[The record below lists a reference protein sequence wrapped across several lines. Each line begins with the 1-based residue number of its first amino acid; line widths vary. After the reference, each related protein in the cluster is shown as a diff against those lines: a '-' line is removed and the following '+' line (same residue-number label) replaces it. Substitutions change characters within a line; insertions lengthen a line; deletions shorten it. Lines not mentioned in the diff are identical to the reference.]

1 MPSFRSD
8 DSLFFGGDD
17 NQPRRHRPPSG
28 PFNPFVSIWTDPRT
42 TIRRIVK
49 RDPTEG
55 VTLLMMLTGV
65 SGMLDRGSL
74 GDAVDDVPLLLI
86 LFLVVLFGSIGGM
99 ISFWISSLQM
109 KFVGSWLLDGSATR
123 AELKA
128 AMAWGMVPRISV
140 MILLIPMTMI
150 FGKDFFSD
158 KLFEVEL
165 TSGQELLLIIHELL
179 TVACMCWSL
188 IIASKA
194 IAEVQGFRSSWY
206 GFLNIV
212 LVFVV
217 MVGVILAVVGPII
230 VLSQSK

>member
-55 VTLLMMLTGV
+55 VTLLVALFGI
-65 SGMLDRGSL
+65 SNSLDRGSL
-74 GDAVDDVPLLLI
+74 GDAADDLPLFVILLVAI
-86 LFLVVLFGSIGGM
+86 VLGSLSGLA
-99 ISFWISSLQM
+99 SLWLPSHLM
-109 KFVGSWLLDGSATR
+109 KFVGSWLLEGRASR

-140 MILLIPMTMI
+140 MILLIPMIMV

-158 KLFEVEL
+158 KFFEVEP

-179 TVACMCWSL
+179 TVACICWSI
-188 IIASKA
+188 IIASMA
-194 IAEVQGFRSSWY
+194 IAEVQGFRSAWY

-212 LVFVV
+212 LAFVV
-217 MVGVILAVVGPII
+217 VVGVIIAVVGPII
-230 VLSQSK
+230 VLSSS